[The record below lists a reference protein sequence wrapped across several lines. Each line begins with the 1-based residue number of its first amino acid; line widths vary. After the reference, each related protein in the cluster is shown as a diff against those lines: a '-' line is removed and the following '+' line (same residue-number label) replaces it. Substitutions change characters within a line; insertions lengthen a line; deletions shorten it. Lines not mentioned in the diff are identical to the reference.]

1 MLFIRAEYVDGARF
15 DAADHV
21 GYARGIERDR
31 DRDRCE
37 GDNASR
43 ASGGDDSAR
52 VDAG

>member
-15 DAADHV
+15 DASDHV
-21 GYARGIERDR
+21 DYARGIERDR
-31 DRDRCE
+31 DRCK